1 MKGFKIFFILIMT
14 LIIEIVTFCNVA
26 FAQDKFMEDSNVV
39 VSDST
44 TSDGF
49 IYTSYDGEVTITGHT
64 NKNIKNL
71 QIPSV
76 VAGLPVTVVAGFNN
90 YDYLSSVTFPENIKY
105 INGFTGCKSL
115 KIVDFPSTE
124 IRVSSYSFGGTP
136 FINNQKTTVKY
147 GGSLNLLSGEMTKT
161 IAITCDENATSVIIE
176 EGTLYIADYFLNI
189 NNEVKSIVVPSS
201 VKKIPIGF
209 ASNCYE
215 LTSVTL
221 SEGITTIGLAFSN
234 CKNLKSITIPASV
247 TKIEDDV
254 FTLGYYLS
262 NDMKDVKIPGFTITG
277 YSGTAAEAYAKKHGF
292 NFVAIG
298 ATLKGDPNMNG
309 SVDVDDASLVLSYYA
324 KKAAGLNPDSD
335 KIFANINLGDVDE
348 NGSVE
353 VDDASKILSYYAK
366 QAAGLTPSWD

>member
-1 MKGFKIFFILIMT
+1 MIFRKIICIFAIILSIG
-14 LIIEIVTFCNVA
+14 ISISCRPV
-26 FAQDKFMEDSNVV
+26 FAQEEFVEDNII

-49 IYTSYDGEVTITGHT
+49 IYNSYDGEVTITGHT

-76 VAGLPVTVVAGFNN
+76 VAGLPVTIVAGFNN

-105 INGFTGCKSL
+105 ISGFTGCKSL

-124 IRVSSYSFGGTP
+124 ICISSYSFGGTP

-176 EGTLYIADYFLNI
+176 EGTLYIADHFLDI

-201 VKKIPIGF
+201 VKKIPTGF

-254 FTLGYYLS
+254 VTLGYYLS

-292 NFVAIG
+292 KFVAIG
-298 ATLKGDPNMNG
+298 EALKGDANMDG
-309 SVDVDDASLVLSYYA
+309 SVNVDDASLVLSYYA
-324 KKAAGLNPDSD
+324 KKSAGLNPGLD
-335 KIFANINLGDVDE
+335 KVFSNIKLGDVDE
-348 NGSVE
+348 NSSID
-353 VDDASKILSYYAK
+353 VDDASKILNYYAK
-366 QAAGLTPSWD
+366 EAAGLTPTWD